1 MEEPPNAH
9 DAGPA
14 QMNYKSHTSANT
26 FIIPITCLTAAETF
40 ICPET
45 YLQKLSADCWRE
57 IPRLPTMTDCNVQS
71 YAVLWNWANEIFFT
85 HQNCMLKMSIE
96 C

>member
-45 YLQKLSADCWRE
+45 YLQK
-57 IPRLPTMTDCNVQS
+57 
-71 YAVLWNWANEIFFT
+71 
-85 HQNCMLKMSIE
+85 QNNQNLFWKYMRHAT
-96 C
+96 

>member
-45 YLQKLSADCWRE
+45 YLQKMGADCWRE
-57 IPRLPTMTDCNVQS
+57 IPRLPTMIDCNVAPVS
-71 YAVLWNWANEIFFT
+71 SMELG
-85 HQNCMLKMSIE
+85 K
-96 C
+96 

>member
-45 YLQKLSADCWRE
+45 YLQKLSAEPSGEKSQDFQQW
-57 IPRLPTMTDCNVQS
+57 LTVMW
-71 YAVLWNWANEIFFT
+71 L
-85 HQNCMLKMSIE
+85 L
-96 C
+96 

>member
-45 YLQKLSADCWRE
+45 YLQKLSADFWRE
-57 IPRLPTMTDCNVQS
+57 IPRLPTMTDCNV
-71 YAVLWNWANEIFFT
+71 APVVLCSSLE
-85 HQNCMLKMSIE
+85 LGK
-96 C
+96 